1 MTTATLEKANQ
12 QTAPTAA
19 QANAPAAEKKTFSV
33 VPRHRFE
40 RRDEA
45 LVFTA
50 VLPGVAPED
59 LDIQVE
65 NERLVLKAEAPEVEL
80 SGFRKVY
87 GEISRNRYEAS
98 FKIPNQYDPSA
109 IQAGLEAGVL
119 TLTIAPRESAK
130 PIRIPVAAR

>member
-1 MTTATLEKANQ
+1 MTTATLEKQNQ
-12 QTAPTAA
+12 QTIPSNRQT
-19 QANAPAAEKKTFSV
+19 NTPATEKKSYSV

-50 VLPGVAPED
+50 VLPGVAPND

-65 NERLVLKAEAPEVEL
+65 NERLVLKAEAPDVEMD
-80 SGFRKVY
+80 GFRKVY

-98 FKIPNQYDPSA
+98 FKIPNQYDPAS
-109 IQAGLEAGVL
+109 IQAGLEAGIL

-130 PIRIPVAAR
+130 PIRIPVATP